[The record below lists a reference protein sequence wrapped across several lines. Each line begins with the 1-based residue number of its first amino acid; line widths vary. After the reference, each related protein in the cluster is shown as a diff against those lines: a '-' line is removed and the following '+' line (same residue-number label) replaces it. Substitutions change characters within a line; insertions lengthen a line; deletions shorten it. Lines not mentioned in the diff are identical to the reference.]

1 MGQPVAYGANL
12 TYSKSLEVLGKGGRL
27 IKYDLSRCNIL
38 LVEDN
43 SFIRRTL
50 EELLRS
56 FKFGRISSAKN
67 GESAIE
73 QLKSAGLAG
82 EPGPDFILS
91 DLVMSPING
100 LLLLRWVRTAKESPN
115 RMVPFIMLS
124 GAADLEYVN
133 SSRDLGVTEFVAKPF
148 SVNSVYDR
156 ILEIIDYPRQF
167 VTTQKY
173 FGPDRRRKL
182 DATPPGAE
190 RREKCEQDVTVVY
203 SADKVV
209 KANKP
214 TDVWYWRLPNSLQEK
229 VSGGVVDG
237 DVKGSMPADLVAE
250 AEQQLERAALDFT
263 TWALEYL
270 STLADLGTEALNEP
284 TGRGRHFGE
293 IHTLALE
300 LRGQGGTFGYP
311 LISTI
316 GKMLFDIT
324 VDGCREDD
332 NAVEMVKCHID
343 AMRAILRE
351 KISGEGGE
359 VGQAVL
365 KGLTDSIEKFQV
377 VG

>member
-1 MGQPVAYGANL
+1 
-12 TYSKSLEVLGKGGRL
+12 
-27 IKYDLSRCNIL
+27 
-38 LVEDN
+38 
-43 SFIRRTL
+43 
-50 EELLRS
+50 
-56 FKFGRISSAKN
+56 
-67 GESAIE
+67 
-73 QLKSAGLAG
+73 
-82 EPGPDFILS
+82 
-91 DLVMSPING
+91 
-100 LLLLRWVRTAKESPN
+100 
-115 RMVPFIMLS
+115 
-124 GAADLEYVN
+124 
-133 SSRDLGVTEFVAKPF
+133 
-148 SVNSVYDR
+148 
-156 ILEIIDYPRQF
+156 
-167 VTTQKY
+167 
-173 FGPDRRRKL
+173 
-182 DATPPGAE
+182 
-190 RREKCEQDVTVVY
+190 
-203 SADKVV
+203 
-209 KANKP
+209 
-214 TDVWYWRLPNSLQEK
+214 
-229 VSGGVVDG
+229 GGVVDG

-270 STLADLGTEALNEP
+270 STLADLCTEALNEP